1 MTQLKLKEVM
11 EYLIEFLLFFAKTL
25 VIVLGILAVIGF
37 ALAQSM
43 KGHGDKPHLEL
54 ERLND
59 TITNYADALRKKIFA
74 SKAYKE
80 YEKRQK
86 KQNKDKEKTS
96 LPKVFVIDFEG
107 DIKASGVKNLRNEV
121 STVLEVATPQDEV
134 VVRVSSPGG
143 MVHTYGLAAAQ
154 LTRIKNAKIPLC
166 VSVDKVAASG
176 GYLMAC
182 TADKIIASP
191 FAILGSIGVL
201 AQVPNFHRLLK
212 KNNIDYEEYTAGDY
226 KRTISMFGEI
236 TEKGKEKFNEQIAD
250 THELFKNFV
259 KEHRPI
265 VDIDKVA
272 TGEPWFGKR
281 ALEHKLIDEIKTS
294 DEYFFERY
302 NTHEIVK
309 IKLADK
315 KKFGE
320 KIAEQ
325 IRLAFT
331 SLLEQFRTH

>member
-1 MTQLKLKEVM
+1 M
-11 EYLIEFLLFFAKTL
+11 EI
-25 VIVLGILAVIGF
+25 
-37 ALAQSM
+37 
-43 KGHGDKPHLEL
+43 
-54 ERLND
+54 
-59 TITNYADALRKKIFA
+59 
-74 SKAYKE
+74 
-80 YEKRQK
+80 
-86 KQNKDKEKTS
+86 
-96 LPKVFVIDFEG
+96 
-107 DIKASGVKNLRNEV
+107 
-121 STVLEVATPQDEV
+121 STVLDVATPRDEV
-134 VVRVSSPGG
+134 LVRVTSPGG

-154 LTRIKNAKIPLC
+154 LTRVRNANIPLC

-182 TADKIIASP
+182 TANKIIASP

-212 KNNIDYEEYTAGDY
+212 KHDIDYEEYTAGDY

-236 TEKGKEKFNEQIAD
+236 TDKGKEKFTEQIAD

-265 VDIDKVA
+265 VDIDKVG

-281 ALEHKLIDEIKTS
+281 ALDHKLIDEIKTS
-294 DEYFFERY
+294 DEYFFERKDS
-302 NTHEIVK
+302 HDIVK
-309 IKLADK
+309 VKLAEK

-325 IRLAFT
+325 LRLTVT
-331 SLLEQFRTH
+331 SLFEQFRV